1 MKTRRHTFVLSKEL
15 TTLAAR
21 IGHDEPNHD
30 GEHVTPSER
39 THRSTPVPMPVP
51 GSASHREASC
61 CELVSSDI
69 LRTLFVYSVFRGVVY
84 LLTGM

>member
-1 MKTRRHTFVLSKEL
+1 MLE
-15 TTLAAR
+15 AR
-21 IGHDEPNHD
+21 IGHDEPNRD
-30 GEHVTPSER
+30 GEHVTPVRRS
-39 THRSTPVPMPVP
+39 HRSTPQQMPVP

-69 LRTLFVYSVFRGVVY
+69 LRTLFVYSVFRGVVC